1 MITVSSSGS
10 FKNTEA
16 FLRRMKGT
24 TSRLDRT
31 QALDKYG
38 IRGVDALSAATPID
52 TSETSKQWGYTV
64 SRDKNGLTI
73 EWYNNNVED
82 GRQIAILI
90 QYGHATGTG
99 GYVVGRDYI
108 NPAIQPIFDE
118 ILDDLWKQVR
128 K

>member
-1 MITVSSSGS
+1 
-10 FKNTEA
+10 
-16 FLRRMKGT
+16 MKDV

-38 IRGVDALSAATPID
+38 IRGVDALSSATPID

-64 SRDKNGLTI
+64 SRDKSGLTI
-73 EWYNNNVED
+73 EWFNNNVED

-118 ILDDLWKQVR
+118 ILDDIWKQVR